1 MEASFVE
8 QGSGEPVLLIHG
20 TLCDHRIWEAQRENI
35 ASAYRYLALD
45 LRYHGTSPW
54 PDLGQSYSTTD
65 HENQVIEFIRA
76 LDAGPVHLVGQS
88 YGAYIAV
95 RVALRAPTILRSLVL
110 QEPSIESLLT
120 GPGADAVLAK
130 RQRDFAP
137 AIAAGRKDQFDL
149 AARLLVEALMNKG
162 PGSWTSIPV
171 PLREMFVDNTRTLP
185 FFFLSPPAAV
195 VNCDDLSAIT
205 LPTLII
211 NGAQTLRFFSA
222 VGERL
227 VACIPRSRRKVIAH
241 ASHAIET
248 ENAKVYGE
256 LLLEFLR
263 QVPRGA

>member
-35 ASAYRYLALD
+35 ATTYRYLALD

-76 LDAGPVHLVGQS
+76 LDAGRVHLVGQS

-130 RQRDFAP
+130 RKRDFAP
-137 AIAAGRKDQFDL
+137 AIAAGKKDQFDL
-149 AARLLVEALMNKG
+149 AARLVVEALMNKG
-162 PGSWTSIPV
+162 PGSWSSIPAS
-171 PLREMFVDNTRTLP
+171 LQEMFVDNTRTLP
-185 FFFLSPPAAV
+185 LFFLSGSAAEV
-195 VNCDDLSAIT
+195 TCNDLGAIT

-222 VGERL
+222 VGER
-227 VACIPRSRRKVIAH
+227 VAACIPGSRREVIDH
-241 ASHAIET
+241 ASHAVET
-248 ENAKVYGE
+248 EHAKVYGD
-256 LLLEFLR
+256 LLLAFLR
-263 QVPRGA
+263 QVPLGD